1 VLAAGSS
8 QQPAR
13 TSLQSIRYISGGTGR
28 KKRDSRNSL
37 NKLHMNIMKSTIIVV
52 VILLFCSCNR
62 KSATETNLPQ
72 IKEVRVENFDT
83 FMKKFYSDS
92 IFQINRIVFPLEND
106 RKIEIEY
113 AEALK
118 DSNNISIT
126 KNNNYTRYNKSN
138 WMMLTTNQ
146 SFGNDS
152 IVIVDGI
159 KYIRRFHKTEKYVE
173 ESILYADPEYIFM
186 TVKYKLINGKWY
198 LVDYQNELD
207 NEQS

>member
-1 VLAAGSS
+1 M
-8 QQPAR
+8 QQ
-13 TSLQSIRYISGGTGR
+13 
-28 KKRDSRNSL
+28 KKW
-37 NKLHMNIMKSTIIVV
+37 
-52 VILLFCSCNR
+52 NR
-62 KSATETNLPQ
+62 KNLPQ
-72 IKEVRVENFDT
+72 IREVRVENFDT

-92 IFQINRIVFPLEND
+92 IFQLNRIVFPLEND

-186 TVKYKLINGKWY
+186 NVKYKLINGKWY

>member
-1 VLAAGSS
+1 
-8 QQPAR
+8 
-13 TSLQSIRYISGGTGR
+13 
-28 KKRDSRNSL
+28 
-37 NKLHMNIMKSTIIVV
+37 MKSTIIVV

-62 KSATETNLPQ
+62 KSGTEKNLSQ
-72 IKEVRVENFDT
+72 IREVRVENFDT

-92 IFQINRIVFPLEND
+92 IFQINRIVFPIEND

-126 KNNNYTRYNKSN
+126 NNNNNYTRHNKSN

-146 SFGNDS
+146 TFGKDS
-152 IVIVDGI
+152 IVIVDGL

-173 ESILYADPEYIFM
+173 ESILYAEPEYIFM

>member
-1 VLAAGSS
+1 
-8 QQPAR
+8 
-13 TSLQSIRYISGGTGR
+13 
-28 KKRDSRNSL
+28 
-37 NKLHMNIMKSTIIVV
+37 MNTIKTIAIVV

-62 KSATETNLPQ
+62 KSGTEKNLPQ

-83 FMKKFYSDS
+83 FMIKFYSDS
-92 IFQINRIVFPLEND
+92 IFQINRIVFPLESETDSVMNK
-106 RKIEIEY
+106 RNLEE
-113 AEALK
+113 K
-118 DSNNISIT
+118 DPKAVTDSSNFIIH
-126 KNNNYTRYNKSN
+126 NKSN
-138 WMMLTTNQ
+138 WMVLTTDK
-146 SFGNDS
+146 SFRKDS

-186 TVKYKLINGKWY
+186 TVKYKLIIGKWY